1 MRSLYCLM
9 RHSEKRGRIRPFR
22 VARITRKHAFASSD
36 DLMRR
41 RTISPSRAGVG
52 VFRLYLAPHELGS
65 AVRNAYEQYKDAPL
79 SGFRKCKEKEP
90 CTVNVSEKLPRN
102 TSPSRSIHA
111 KSFNTH
117 HSRLRTPAHCH
128 FTGHSAGRQL
138 YNHFFQSILPKTMDL
153 PF

>member
-1 MRSLYCLM
+1 M

-117 HSRLRTPAHCH
+117 HSFYPPTAISLGTQQDGNCITIFFRASCRTGLVR
-128 FTGHSAGRQL
+128 F
-138 YNHFFQSILPKTMDL
+138 
-153 PF
+153 